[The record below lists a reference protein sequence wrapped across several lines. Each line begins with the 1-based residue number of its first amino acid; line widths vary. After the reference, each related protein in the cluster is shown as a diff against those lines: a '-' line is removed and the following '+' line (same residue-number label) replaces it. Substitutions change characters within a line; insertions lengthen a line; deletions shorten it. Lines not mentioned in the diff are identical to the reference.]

1 MKKLLLAC
9 VIALAFS
16 TTAMAIDIGC
26 STHANWWGEADAT
39 TVMEYIADNVPV
51 SVEIFSSTEEDA
63 LADWVVAHTGNGQ
76 SDLLILTGFFP
87 TSIYT
92 GGNAQPDGSI
102 AELFLDDGN
111 CIINTGDWFFYVS
124 NPNNGGDGLANM
136 MDVPGISM
144 GEPIVDVT
152 PTADGQLYTPS
163 FEGFSP
169 SRPWHLEQLD
179 GTDWVPELIMGI
191 NDDGTRAD
199 PAIIVNTVTG
209 ARVGSF
215 FQVAGALVDEK
226 SAVISE
232 WINNWY
238 LLNAAAPLVARGPVP
253 ADEAVDVPRDVALG
267 WTPGPSAVAHDVYFG
282 TVFDDVNSASRA
294 NPMDVLVSEGQ
305 SAETYESEG
314 LLDFSTTYYWRID
327 EVNGA
332 PDNTIFKGNVWSF
345 TAEPFAYP
353 ITNITATSNAIFD
366 ATAGPENTIDG
377 SGLDELDQHS
387 TTAADMFLGLPDVD
401 PVYLQYEFDGVYKLH
416 EMLLWNYNVQ
426 FELILGFGLK
436 DVTIEYSTDGTEWT
450 ALDDMQLAQATAKAD
465 YAANTTVDFGGVAA
479 RYVRITVNSGYGVMD
494 QYGLS
499 EVRFLY
505 IPAQAREPQPD
516 DGDTNISVDT
526 ALAWRAG
533 RDAVSHEVAIGTDPE
548 ALPAADAAGA
558 NTYDPS
564 VLDLATTYYWQ
575 VTAIQETESWAG
587 GIWSFATQAYLVVD
601 DFESYNDEDN
611 VIYETWIDGWV
622 NDTGSTVGYL
632 QAPFAEETIVH
643 SGSQS
648 MPLSYDNAG
657 VTTSEADLDLGQ
669 NWTANGI
676 QSLSVYFQGDADN
689 SGGQL
694 YVKINGTKIAYDGS
708 AVNIT
713 RATWNLWNIDL
724 AASGASLSNVNSLT
738 IGVEGSGAQGVVY
751 IDDIRL
757 YPKVIEYS
765 KFPDVTVAGD
775 TVVGVPNDDDWPA
788 AETPDLAIDDDTAT
802 KFLHLK
808 GAAEP
813 TGIQV
818 TPLVGAT
825 IVTGLAL
832 TTANDAAE
840 RDPATF
846 ELYGSNA
853 SIDGPYTLIASGDI
867 VDFTG
872 ETAWPRF
879 TKNETLISFENAVAY
894 AHYQILFPT
903 VRDPGSANSMQIAE
917 VELLGETP

>member
-26 STHANWWGEADAT
+26 STQVSWWGEADAT
-39 TVMEYIADNVPV
+39 AVMENIAANVPV
-51 SVEIFSSTEEDA
+51 SVEIFSSSEDDA
-63 LADWVVAHTGNGQ
+63 LADWLTAHTGNGQ
-76 SDLLILTGFFP
+76 SDLLILSGRVP

-124 NPNNGGDGLANM
+124 NPNNGGDGLANL

-152 PTADGQLYTPS
+152 PTADGALYTPS
-163 FEGFSP
+163 FAGFSP

-179 GTDWVPELIMGI
+179 GTDWAAELIMGI

-199 PAIIVNTVTG
+199 PAIVVNTVTG

-267 WTPGPSAVAHDVYFG
+267 WTPGPSAVARDVYFG

-366 ATAGPENTIDG
+366 AAAGPENTING
-377 SGLDELDQHS
+377 SGLNADDQHS
-387 TTAADMFLGLPDVD
+387 TLADDMFLGTPAAD
-401 PVYLQYEFDGVYKLH
+401 PIYLQYEFDGVYKLY
-416 EMLLWNYNVQ
+416 EMLVWNYNVQ
-426 FELILGFGLK
+426 FEPMLGFGFK
-436 DVTIEYSTDGTEWT
+436 DVTVEYSADGVEWT
-450 ALDDMQLAQATAKAD
+450 VLGEVELAQATAAST
-465 YAANTTVDFGGVAA
+465 YTANTTVDFGGAA
-479 RYVRITVNSGYGVMD
+479 VKYVKLTVNSGYGPLG
-494 QYGLS
+494 QFGLS
-499 EVRFLY
+499 EVRFMF
-505 IPAQAREPQPD
+505 IPAQAREPQPA
-516 DGDTNISVDT
+516 DGAADVSVDT

-533 RDAVSHEVAIGTDPE
+533 RDAVSHEVAIGTDPA

-558 NTYDPS
+558 NTYDPDT
-564 VLDLATTYYWQ
+564 LNLGTTYHWQ
-575 VTAIQETESWAG
+575 VTAIQDTESWAG
-587 GIWSFATQAYLVVD
+587 SVWSFATQDYLVVD

-622 NDTGSTVGYL
+622 NETGSTVGYL
-632 QAPFAEETIVH
+632 SAPFAEETIVN
-643 SGSQS
+643 SGGQS

-657 VTTSEADLDLGQ
+657 VATAEAELDLGQ
-669 NWTANGI
+669 NWTASGI
-676 QSLSVYFQGDADN
+676 QSLSLYFHGDAAN

-694 YVKINGTKIAYDGS
+694 YVKIDGTKIAYDGS

-713 RATWNLWNIDL
+713 RATWHLWNIDL
-724 AASGASLSNVNSLT
+724 AASGASLSNVSSLT
-738 IGVEGSGAQGVVY
+738 VGIEGAGATGVVY

-757 YPKVIEYS
+757 YPEVLGYH
-765 KFPDVTVAGD
+765 KFPDITAAGD
-775 TVVGVPNDDDWPA
+775 TVVGVPNDGDWPD

-802 KFLHLK
+802 KFLHRQG
-808 GAAEP
+808 GAMA

-818 TPLVGAT
+818 TPAAGAT
-825 IVTGLAL
+825 VVTGLTF
-832 TTANDAAE
+832 TTANDAPT
-840 RDPATF
+840 RDPITF
-846 ELYGSNA
+846 ELSGSNA
-853 SIDGPYTLIASGDI
+853 GIDGPYELIAAGDI
-867 VDFTG
+867 VDFAGAT
-872 ETAWPRF
+872 EWPRF
-879 TKNETLISFENAVAY
+879 TKNATVIAFDNDVAY
-894 AHYQILFPT
+894 AHYQIVFPT
-903 VRDPGSANSMQIAE
+903 LRGEGEALMQIAE